1 MRFIDDKKSVMK
13 EIQQIKKLLEEVSK
27 RSNRLGIEFLW
38 GEEDSPLWEKDVDGQ
53 KICTFLDQLS
63 ETSADNAQSVEWL
76 NVLVSNGKDI
86 RGDDARS

>member
-13 EIQQIKKLLEEVSK
+13 EIQQIKRLLEEVSK

-38 GEEDSPLWEKDVDGQ
+38 GEEDSPLWEKDVDGEE
-53 KICTFLDQLS
+53 ISTFLDELS
-63 ETSADNAQSVEWL
+63 ETSAANAQSVEWL
-76 NVLVSNGKDI
+76 NALVSNGKDI

>member
-1 MRFIDDKKSVMK
+1 MSFIDDKKSVLK
-13 EIQQIKKLLEEVSK
+13 EITQIRKLLEEVSK

-38 GEEDSPLWEKDVDGQ
+38 GEQDSPKWEKNLDSE
-53 KICTFLDQLS
+53 KICTFLEQLS

-76 NVLVSNGKDI
+76 NVLVLNGRDI